1 MGWAE
6 PCGRVCEP
14 LEIGSRALFPG
25 NGCPGGP
32 GARDA
37 GCQRSISESRTV
49 DRIQHRN
56 RWHREDAY
64 ILQITTGDQA
74 RLCMIIRVSTLLVS
88 AVGSLAAV
96 DVTIRHSRVAA
107 TREH

>member
-32 GARDA
+32 GGRDT
-37 GCQRSISESRTV
+37 GCQRSMSQGRTV
-49 DRIQHRN
+49 NGTQHKSK
-56 RWHREDAY
+56 WHRYDQNMVRIPTEDA
-64 ILQITTGDQA
+64 
-74 RLCMIIRVSTLLVS
+74 
-88 AVGSLAAV
+88 GSIV
-96 DVTIRHSRVAA
+96 HDN
-107 TREH
+107 